1 MQIPAS
7 EAASAST
14 LSNAADAAS
23 LVGLLVALVGFG
35 FTIWGVFRA
44 RRAAEG
50 AEVAAR
56 AARTNLLKLDAIGT
70 ISSVITALEDMKRL
84 HRDGQWEVLP
94 EKYGSAR
101 RALIEVR
108 SSELALNEDQETN
121 LQGTISQLAKLE
133 QRVEMYL
140 PDEASPLSSPQL
152 NKIVARESDKLA
164 RVLTQL
170 KNTGGDNDQ

>member
-7 EAASAST
+7 ESASVST

-56 AARTNLLKLDAIGT
+56 AARTNLLKLDAIGI

-140 PDEASPLSSPQL
+140 PDEASPLSIPQL